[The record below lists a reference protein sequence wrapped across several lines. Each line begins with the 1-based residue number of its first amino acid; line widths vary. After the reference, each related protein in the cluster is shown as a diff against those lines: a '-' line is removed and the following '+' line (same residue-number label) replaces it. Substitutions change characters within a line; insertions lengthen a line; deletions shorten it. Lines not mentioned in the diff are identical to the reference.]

1 MATAFEKEQIFNE
14 SLDRLSANLMANL
27 NKKDGA
33 LETHWSAA
41 HADEYKLEGGQQV
54 RQVFGLT
61 SAYFVA
67 GDERRYAPF
76 VVKLIALSPTATRVH
91 LVVVSPSPTFDDVH
105 LPDGTDPEAAF
116 PIGARESTR
125 LEKTAAR
132 LLEFCANPE
141 AETDTGMMQWLRAF
155 NRLLTQ
161 GKDKRKPGNDT

>member
-1 MATAFEKEQIFNE
+1 MATALEKDQLFNE

-27 NKKDGA
+27 DKEDG
-33 LETHWSAA
+33 LLQTHWSAA
-41 HADEYKLEGGQQV
+41 HAEEYVLAGGQQV
-54 RQVFGLT
+54 RQIFGLT

-76 VVKLIALSPTATRVH
+76 VVKLMAVSPTATRVH

-105 LPDGTDPEAAF
+105 LPDDPDPEATF

-125 LEKTAAR
+125 LEKTATR
-132 LLEFCANPE
+132 LLEFCANPQ
-141 AETDTGMMQWLRAF
+141 AETDTGMLQWLRAF

-161 GKDKRKPGNDT
+161 GKGKRKPDGA